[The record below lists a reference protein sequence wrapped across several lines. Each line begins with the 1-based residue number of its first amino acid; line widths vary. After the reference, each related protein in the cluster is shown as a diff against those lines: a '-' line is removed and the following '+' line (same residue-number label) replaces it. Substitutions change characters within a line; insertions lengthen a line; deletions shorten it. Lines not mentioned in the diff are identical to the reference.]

1 MVSGIQ
7 LTFNNIIVMYRCLAG
22 FSVLTISSLHFFRTF
37 FFIYQE
43 QAGFYLQHRTNRRGE
58 LNKCKENTQ
67 YDSYFFHS
75 DAQI

>member
-1 MVSGIQ
+1 
-7 LTFNNIIVMYRCLAG
+7 
-22 FSVLTISSLHFFRTF
+22 
-37 FFIYQE
+37 
-43 QAGFYLQHRTNRRGE
+43 LQHRTNRRGE